1 MASKKA
7 QKWHP
12 FQNPKVAALFETY
25 PTEIRERLLILR
37 QMIFDVAANT
47 PGVGKI
53 EETLKWGQPSY
64 VTSETKS
71 GTTIRLDQ
79 VKAVAGEYA
88 IYAHCQTPIIDNFRQ
103 MYGKEFKFEKN
114 RAIHFDESDKIPV
127 KKMREFIK
135 MALTYHL
142 DKHGQK

>member
-1 MASKKA
+1 MANKKA

-12 FQNPKVAALFETY
+12 FKNPEVAALFEAY
-25 PTEIRERLLILR
+25 PPKIRQKLLSLR
-37 QMIFDVAANT
+37 QLIFDTAVST
-47 PGVGKI
+47 KGVGKL

-64 VTSETKS
+64 VTVETNS

-79 VKAVAGEYA
+79 VKVTAGEFA
-88 IYAHCQTPIIDNFRQ
+88 IYTHCQTPIIDNFRQ

-114 RAIHFDESDKIPV
+114 RAIHFDVSDNIPV
-127 KKMREFIK
+127 KKIREFIT

-142 DKHGQK
+142 TKKK